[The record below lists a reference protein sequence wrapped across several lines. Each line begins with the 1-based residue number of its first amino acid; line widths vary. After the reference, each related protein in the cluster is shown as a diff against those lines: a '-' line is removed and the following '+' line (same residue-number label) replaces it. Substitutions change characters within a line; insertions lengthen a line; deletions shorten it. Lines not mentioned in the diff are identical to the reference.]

1 MENIGAFQFQTKDNY
16 LKSTMLN
23 DHFKG
28 SSLPSQFILVSP
40 SLGVLASQN
49 KYIIRYQNDEN
60 QSWKW
65 NFLNWNIHSLIPQND
80 DEIS

>member
-1 MENIGAFQFQTKDNY
+1 MMENIGAFQFQTKDNY

-40 SLGVLASQN
+40 SLGARFSEQIYSLPERRDS
-49 KYIIRYQNDEN
+49 ELEME
-60 QSWKW
+60 
-65 NFLNWNIHSLIPQND
+65 FLELKHPLTHS
-80 DEIS
+80 SKR